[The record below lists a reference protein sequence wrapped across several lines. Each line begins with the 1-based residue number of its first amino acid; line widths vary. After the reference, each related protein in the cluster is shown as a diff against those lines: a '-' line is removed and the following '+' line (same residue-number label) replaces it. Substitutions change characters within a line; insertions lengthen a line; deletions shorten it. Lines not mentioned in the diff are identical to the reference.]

1 MVALLGLLV
10 IVAAVVA
17 VVRRMDVR
25 LALTLAALA
34 LGALAQRTDVVLRT
48 FLETFSREQFVVPIC
63 TAMGFAYVLRQ
74 TGCDQHL
81 VQLLVQPV
89 RRFRALLIPGTVLIG
104 FLVNV
109 PVVSQT
115 STAVTVGAV
124 LVPLLRAAGLSAVT
138 TGAALLLGSS
148 LGGELLN
155 PGAPEL
161 QTVSNALGVEARD
174 CVARIVPP
182 LFVNLGLAT
191 ILFWWLSARAE
202 ARHRKEAAQKST
214 ETPDQGKQEETASF
228 RVNYFKAL
236 VPLVPLILLFLT
248 GPPLNVFTVPR
259 QWLIGP
265 DEPIKMRPDSR
276 LIGAAMLIGV
286 AVAAAT
292 AGRKALSTGQAF
304 FEGAGYAFTHIIS
317 LIVAATCFGKGVEL
331 VGLAGLLGQAI
342 GQAPGLLVPCAGA
355 LPLAFAV
362 VCGSGYASTQ
372 SLFGFF
378 VAPAQHLGIDP
389 VAVGAV
395 VSLASAAGRTMS
407 PVAAVVLM
415 CGTTCGTEPLALA
428 RRVAGPLLVS
438 VAVVVLW
445 RTLVLAA
452 GG

>member
-1 MVALLGLLV
+1 MVAALGLFV
-10 IVAAVVA
+10 IAAAVFA
-17 VVRRMDVR
+17 VVRRVDVR
-25 LALTLAALA
+25 LALTVAALT
-34 LGALAQRTDVVLRT
+34 LGALARRIDVVLLK
-48 FLETFSREQFVVPIC
+48 FLETFSKEQFVVPIC

-74 TGCDQHL
+74 TGCDRHL
-81 VQLLVQPV
+81 VQLLVRPV
-89 RRFRALLIPGTVLIG
+89 RRVRALLIPGTVLIG

-124 LVPLLRAAGLSAVT
+124 LVPLLRAAGLSPVT
-138 TGAALLLGSS
+138 VGAALLLGSS

-161 QTVSNALGVEARD
+161 QTVSNALGVEAQD
-174 CVARIVPP
+174 CVSRMVRP
-182 LFVNLGLAT
+182 LLVHLGLAT
-191 ILFWWLSARAE
+191 AAFWWLSARAE
-202 ARHRKEAAQKST
+202 ARYR
-214 ETPDQGKQEETASF
+214 KQEETRPPTADGEKQEKKEDF
-228 RVNYFKAL
+228 HVNYFKAL
-236 VPLVPLILLFLT
+236 VPLVPLVLLFLT
-248 GPPLNVFTVPR
+248 GPPWNVFTVPR
-259 QWLIGP
+259 HWLLGP
-265 DEPIKMRPDSR
+265 DDPAKMRTDSR

-286 AVAAAT
+286 AVAVAT
-292 AGRKALSTGQAF
+292 APRGASASVRAF

-331 VGLAGLLGQAI
+331 VGLARLLGDAI

-362 VCGSGYASTQ
+362 VCGSGFASTQ

-378 VAPAQHLGIDP
+378 VDPSRGLGIDP

-415 CGTTCGTEPLALA
+415 CGSMTGAEPLALT
-428 RRVAGPLLVS
+428 RRVAGPLLIG
-438 VAVVVLW
+438 VAAVVLW
-445 RTLVLAA
+445 RTLALAA
-452 GG
+452 GA

>member
-1 MVALLGLLV
+1 MVAALGLFV
-10 IVAAVVA
+10 IAAAVFA
-17 VVRRMDVR
+17 VVRRVDVR
-25 LALTLAALA
+25 LALTVAALT
-34 LGALAQRTDVVLRT
+34 LGALARRTDVVLLK
-48 FLETFSREQFVVPIC
+48 FLETFSKEQFVVPIC

-74 TGCDQHL
+74 TGCDRHL
-81 VQLLVQPV
+81 VQLLVRPV
-89 RRFRALLIPGTVLIG
+89 RRVRALLIPGTVLIG

-124 LVPLLRAAGLSAVT
+124 LVPLLRAAGLSPVT
-138 TGAALLLGSS
+138 VGAALLLGSS

-174 CVARIVPP
+174 CVARMVPP
-182 LFVNLGLAT
+182 LFVHLGLTTAA
-191 ILFWWLSARAE
+191 FWWLSARAE
-202 ARHRKEAAQKST
+202 ARYRKQEAARPEASDG
-214 ETPDQGKQEETASF
+214 EKQEKAEVF
-228 RVNYFKAL
+228 RINYFKAL
-236 VPLVPLILLFLT
+236 VPLVPLVLLFLT
-248 GPPLNVFTVPR
+248 GPPWNVFTVPR
-259 QWLIGP
+259 HWLLGP
-265 DEPIKMRPDSR
+265 DDPAKMRTDSR

-292 AGRKALSTGQAF
+292 APRGASASARAF

-317 LIVAATCFGKGVEL
+317 LIVAATCFGEGVKL
-331 VGLAGLLGQAI
+331 VGLAALLGDVI
-342 GQAPGLLVPCAGA
+342 GQAPGLLVPFAGA

-362 VCGSGYASTQ
+362 VCGSGFASTQ
-372 SLFGFF
+372 SLFSFF
-378 VAPAQHLGIDP
+378 VDPAKGLGIDP

-415 CGTTCGTEPLALA
+415 CGSMTGAEPLALT
-428 RRVAGPLLVS
+428 RRVAGPLLIG
-438 VAVVVLW
+438 VAAVVLW
-445 RTLVLAA
+445 RTLALAA